1 LRLKPYSCQQ
11 VIKVLGKLGFQAIR
25 QRGSHIIF
33 KGYYNGAR
41 RTVVVPNHS
50 EIAVGTIRGI
60 LFQAGITV
68 DEFVE
73 LANKT

>member
-1 LRLKPYSCQQ
+1 
-11 VIKVLGKLGFQAIR
+11 
-25 QRGSHIIF
+25 
-33 KGYYNGAR
+33 
-41 RTVVVPNHS
+41 VVPNHS